1 MARTGL
7 LKSDVKKARD
17 SLLAQQINPSVDAVR
32 VALGNTGSKTTIHK
46 YLKELD
52 DDGNGAAGTHITL
65 SEALQDL
72 VSRLAMQLQAE
83 ADARIDE
90 IRAHGSEKARQ
101 LSAKITELQA
111 TVITLN
117 NQISRLE
124 TESFQDKASKTA
136 LQETLQQETL
146 ARHTADQQVSDLKD
160 RLAENESHR
169 QSLEEKHQ
177 HAREA
182 LDHYRQSVKEQR
194 DQDQRRHE
202 QQVQQLQAE
211 MRQLQQGIVVKQDE
225 MTRLNQE
232 AARLVGELSHTKKQI
247 YDQQLQQHQL
257 TQKIES
263 LQAVEQQYKV
273 LEVQVSE
280 KNAHANSLRE
290 QLALA
295 TSKVD
300 DLTNRNREIELALAT
315 MQAKLDAQQGFTTEL
330 RAYLDARDHPSDA
343 GA

>member
-46 YLKELD
+46 YMKELD
-52 DDGNGAAGTHITL
+52 DDGHSARGMNITL

-72 VSRLAMQLQAE
+72 VSRLAMQLQTE
-83 ADARIDE
+83 ADARIDVICAQE
-90 IRAHGSEKARQ
+90 SEKARQ
-101 LSAKITELQA
+101 LSATITELQA
-111 TVITLN
+111 TAITLN

-124 TESFQDKASKTA
+124 TESFQDNASKTA

-169 QSLEEKHQ
+169 KSLEEKHK
-177 HAREA
+177 HSREA
-182 LDHYRQSVKEQR
+182 LDHYRQSVKDQR

-211 MRQLQQGIVVKQDE
+211 MRKLQQGIVVKQDE
-225 MTRLNQE
+225 MTRLNQD
-232 AARLVGELSHTKKQI
+232 AARLVGELSHAKKQV
-247 YDQQLQQHQL
+247 YDQQLQLHQL
-257 TQKIES
+257 TQKIDS

-280 KNAHANSLRE
+280 KNAHVDSLRE

-330 RAYLDARDHPSDA
+330 RAYLEARDHPA
-343 GA
+343 GSGS

>member
-52 DDGNGAAGTHITL
+52 DDGSTASGTLVSL

-72 VSRLAMQLQAE
+72 VSRLAMQLQTE

-90 IRAHGSEKARQ
+90 IRAQGIEKERQHGATI
-101 LSAKITELQA
+101 AELQA
-111 TVITLN
+111 TVTALN

-124 TESFQDKASKTA
+124 AESFRDKASNTA

-146 ARHTADQQVSDLKD
+146 SRHTADQQVSDLKD

-232 AARLVGELSHTKKQI
+232 AARLVGELSHAKKQI
-247 YDQQLQQHQL
+247 YDQQSQQHQL

-273 LEVQVSE
+273 LEVQISE
-280 KNAHANSLRE
+280 KNAHADSLRE